1 MGHPSIAHILIWLM
15 LEFSNESLL
24 LSENELE
31 LDETQ
36 VDDVYNP
43 FIDHTFDVDYFVQCN

>member
-1 MGHPSIAHILIWLM
+1 MLFM

-31 LDETQ
+31 LGETQ